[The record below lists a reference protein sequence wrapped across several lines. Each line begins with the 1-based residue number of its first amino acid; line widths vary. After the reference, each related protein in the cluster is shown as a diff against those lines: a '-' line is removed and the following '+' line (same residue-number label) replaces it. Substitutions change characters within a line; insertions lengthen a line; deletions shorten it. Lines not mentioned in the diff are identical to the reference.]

1 MGSFSDGFAIRLVRS
16 PGLSV
21 RWYPATSPLLRRS
34 RSVPNGTMVD
44 ATLDTRDDGAVLRID
59 KVLVASIEPVDS
71 NAIDLGRH
79 ICGSSSVLG
88 RLHRWAMG
96 IAIHQESDTL
106 GDCVASGAFD
116 EPCVLHLCGCGDGST
131 VVVADILVLDYCGF
145 NMVDDAAVDGA
156 ADRLE
161 VLLTTWRVC
170 LGSDCSPASSR
181 SMEDLE
187 FTQNAHGSQCEAPA
201 TCASQSW
208 C

>member
-1 MGSFSDGFAIRLVRS
+1 LGILGSFPDGVVVGLVGS
-16 PGLSV
+16 PSLSV

-44 ATLDTRDDGAVLRID
+44 ATLDTRDDRAVLRID
-59 KVLVASIEPVDS
+59 KILVASVEPVDS

-79 ICGSSSVLG
+79 SCGSSGVLG
-88 RLHRWAMG
+88 HLHRWPMG

-106 GDCVASGAFD
+106 GDCFASGAFD
-116 EPCVLHLCGCGDGST
+116 EPCVLHLCGCGDGGT
-131 VVVADILVLDYCGF
+131 VVVADILVLDYFGI

-161 VLLTTWRVC
+161 VLLATWRVC

-181 SMEDLE
+181 AMEDLE
-187 FTQNAHGSQCEAPA
+187 FTQNVIGTSRQA
-201 TCASQSW
+201 
-208 C
+208 